1 MKLPAIF
8 RRRSSGLVAEDAG
21 ALIDAFG
28 ASAYEQART
37 RAREARL
44 GKMIDAN
51 RPRGHWDK
59 VRSEIARRTGR
70 IVGVDTATR
79 YLES

>member
-1 MKLPAIF
+1 V
-8 RRRSSGLVAEDAG
+8 RQDAD
-21 ALIDAFG
+21 ALIG
-28 ASAYEQART
+28 ASGQGAYDQSRT
-37 RAREARL
+37 RAHEARL

-51 RPRGHWDK
+51 RPPSHWDK

>member
-1 MKLPAIF
+1 
-8 RRRSSGLVAEDAG
+8 
-21 ALIDAFG
+21 
-28 ASAYEQART
+28 
-37 RAREARL
+37 
-44 GKMIDAN
+44 MIDAN
-51 RPRGHWDK
+51 RPPSHWDK